1 MVAYKGRRG
10 VIITP
15 LSLWEK
21 VFIIAT
27 KKIEKESP
35 KKKAC
40 ITCSK
45 EKYIDRDFYV
55 SYSPLNSDG
64 RVSVCKTCLG
74 NMFDAS
80 NPHESINN
88 IMRQIDKPYVSHLVQ
103 TSIEE
108 SPTNVLGKYMKNIGM
123 RQYQDMTW
131 SESQNKTE
139 VTSSVQNN
147 TNNSNSHQLND
158 DIVDK
163 WGFGYTPDEYRQFE
177 RKYNSL
183 KNNYQ
188 EKTAMHTEALLT
200 YIRYRVKE
208 ELATA
213 QNDSKAAK
221 EWGTLAKDAATAAK
235 INPSQLSKSDLSDGL
250 DTFGQLVRT
259 VEQAEDIIPIL
270 PKFKEKPQDR
280 ADFTIWCYVNY
291 VRDLKGLPPA
301 EYKDIYEF
309 YEVRRKA
316 YEDAANQGDED
327 GIS

>member
-1 MVAYKGRRG
+1 
-10 VIITP
+10 
-15 LSLWEK
+15 
-21 VFIIAT
+21 VFIIVT
-27 KKIEKESP
+27 KKIEKENP
-35 KKKAC
+35 KKKPC

-45 EKYIDRDFYV
+45 EKYIDRNYYV
-55 SYSPLNSDG
+55 SYSQLNADG
-64 RVSVCKTCLG
+64 RISVCKTCLG
-74 NMFDAS
+74 NMFDID
-80 NPHESINN
+80 NPHESINS
-88 IMRQIDKPYVSHLVQ
+88 IMRQIDKPYVSHLVD

-131 SESQNKTE
+131 NDSQVKTE
-139 VTSSVQNN
+139 KINLNEN
-147 TNNSNSHQLND
+147 TNTRNASDYQLTD
-158 DIVDK
+158 EFVDK
-163 WGFGYTPDEYRQFE
+163 WGFGYTQDEYRQFE
-177 RKYNSL
+177 RKYNLL

-200 YIRYRVKE
+200 YVRYRVKE

-213 QNDSKAAK
+213 QGDSKAAK

-259 VEQAEDIIPIL
+259 VEQAVDIIPIL

-301 EYKDIYEF
+301 EYKEIYEF
-309 YEVRRKA
+309 YEVRKKA